1 MLLRGEEQQLRL
13 YWTKTSF
20 EKCVPNGRCQESEA
34 YRGKGRNIFQILHLS
49 VPASAMLYR
58 ER

>member
-20 EKCVPNGRCQESEA
+20 EKCVPNGRCQESEV
-34 YRGKGRNIFQILHLS
+34 YRGKGEMFFKFYI
-49 VPASAMLYR
+49 
-58 ER
+58 